1 MTAYPWDAAPP
12 MFTTFAKRLIP
23 PSLHPAARQARDGLA
38 LVARRLARRLRPGK
52 FQLPPAA
59 VAEVRRQLGRAPAN
73 LTVSR
78 DDQMYAILVRMSG
91 PDRAPVEYLTSG
103 HGIFADLSAVVAA
116 HFGGWDQV
124 GSYLDFAAGHGRLTR
139 WLLAERAG
147 NRIWVSDVKPDA
159 VRFQQRQF
167 GVQGFVSATRPADLR
182 APRPF
187 DCVTVTSLFTHLPD
201 RMFAPWLGRLLSL
214 VNPGGLLAFTTRPR
228 GDKPD
233 DFTFVP
239 ESEETILGNGVRY
252 TLPVYDYGAAYVSER
267 YVAGALAS
275 LGVTRHEFR
284 PLGLCGF
291 QDLYLVTRP

>member
-1 MTAYPWDAAPP
+1 
-12 MFTTFAKRLIP
+12 MFTTFAKRFI
-23 PSLHPAARQARDGLA
+23 PSLHPAARQARDGFALA
-38 LVARRLARRLRPGK
+38 ARRLARRLRPGT

-59 VAEVRRQLGRAPAN
+59 VAEVRLQLGRAPAN

-78 DDQMYAILVRMSG
+78 DDQMYAILVRMCG

-124 GSYLDFAAGHGRLTR
+124 GSYMDFAAGHGRLTR
-139 WLLAERAG
+139 WLLEERAG

-167 GVQGFVSATRPADLR
+167 GVRGFVSAARPADLR
-182 APRPF
+182 APRQF
-187 DCVTVTSLFTHLPD
+187 DCVTVTSLFSHLPG
-201 RMFAPWLGRLLSL
+201 RTFTPWLGRLLSL
-214 VNPGGLLAFTTRPR
+214 VNPGGLLAFTADPR
-228 GDKPD
+228 GDKRD

-239 ESEETILGNGVRY
+239 VSEETILRNGVPH
-252 TLPVYDYGAAYVSER
+252 TLPVDDYGTAYVAEP

-275 LGVTRHEFR
+275 LGVTRYEFR

>member
-1 MTAYPWDAAPP
+1 

-23 PSLHPAARQARDGLA
+23 PSLHPAARQARDGFA
-38 LVARRLARRLRPGK
+38 LTTCRLARRLRPGT

-59 VAEVRRQLGRAPAN
+59 VAEVRRRLGRAPAN
-73 LTVSR
+73 LAVSR
-78 DDQMYAILVRMSG
+78 DDQMYAILVRAYG
-91 PDRAPVEYLTSG
+91 PDRAAVEYLTSG

-116 HFGGWDQV
+116 HFGGWDQI
-124 GSYLDFAAGHGRLTR
+124 GSYVDFAAGHGRLTR

-201 RMFAPWLGRLLSL
+201 RTFAPWLGRLLSL

-239 ESEETILGNGVRY
+239 ESEETILANGVRY

-284 PLGLCGF
+284 PLGLCAF
-291 QDLYLVTRP
+291 QDLYLVTPP